1 MLHSDSDAVIVR
13 SIIDLG
19 HNLGLTVVAEGVE
32 EEGALAMLTAL
43 GCDLVQ
49 GHHLSKPLGPL
60 ELIEWLDRRELRG
73 AID

>member
-1 MLHSDSDAVIVR
+1 
-13 SIIDLG
+13 
-19 HNLGLTVVAEGVE
+19 
-32 EEGALAMLTAL
+32 MLTAL

>member
-1 MLHSDSDAVIVR
+1 MLHSGSDAVIVR

-49 GHHLSKPLGPL
+49 GHHLSKALPPL
-60 ELIEWLDRRELRG
+60 ELIDWLDEREPM
-73 AID
+73 ASA